1 MESEKLNRTLK
12 EVIKE
17 ARELNIPVPNNI
29 KEKVRI
35 NGRPKK
41 RFGCCRRENLMY
53 EIELSR
59 FVLDCTEKIV
69 RSVIA
74 HEVLH
79 TCRGCY
85 EHGKLWKEYAS
96 KMNDAYGYNIKRVS
110 SYEEMGLS
118 KMNTNIEAK
127 YIIKCEKCGRE
138 YPRQRFTC
146 VMKKINAY
154 RCTCGGKLTLITPDK
169 NKIAK

>member
-1 MESEKLNRTLK
+1 MEAEKLNRTLS
-12 EVIKE
+12 EVIAE

-29 KEKVRI
+29 AEKVHI

-41 RFGCCRRENLMY
+41 RFGCCRKNNMMY
-53 EIELSR
+53 EIELSKFMLECSER
-59 FVLDCTEKIV
+59 IIKG
-69 RSVIA
+69 VIA

-79 TCRGCY
+79 TCKGCY
-85 EHGKLWKEYAS
+85 EHGNLWKEYAAR
-96 KMNDAYGYNIKRVS
+96 MNRAYGYNIKRVS

-118 KMNTNIEAK
+118 RMKTSMDAK

-154 RCTCGGKLTLITPDK
+154 RCTCGGKLKLIIPDNK
-169 NKIAK
+169 KIAK